1 MARRRKGG
9 GLANETDF
17 LELYREL
24 GVSPGCCLLDFKRAY
39 RRHVARL
46 HPDRRGDG
54 QPRVGDQLQQLTA
67 QYSAAMEFQR
77 RHGRL
82 PGAQAEE
89 VRINTPEPA
98 LRSTLPPL
106 GPTREQKHGTSKVTI
121 LFALSVLAALFW
133 CTDPLPFLPEVSHTP
148 YIAQSTAEIPETP
161 AVSMLVLGMS
171 IFPSNALRGLRSR
184 GESCAKAIEPSAMTT
199 ANPAPARWKRVDER
213 NDTLR
218 LRCSRKFKVK
228 LLKS

>member
-1 MARRRKGG
+1 MAWRTKGD

-46 HPDRRGDG
+46 HPDRPGDG

-82 PGAQAEE
+82 PGAQAEDI
-89 VRINTPEPA
+89 RANTPEPSF
-98 LRSTLPPL
+98 RSTLPTL
-106 GPTREQKHGTSKVTI
+106 TPTREPRRGPSKVTI
-121 LFALSVLAALFW
+121 LFALSVTAALFW
-133 CTDPLPFLPEVSHTP
+133 CTDPLPFLPEVSHAP
-148 YIAQSTAEIPETP
+148 YIAPSTAEMPEKP
-161 AVSMLVLGMS
+161 VVSTLALGMS
-171 IFPSNALRGLRSR
+171 SENVR
-184 GESCAKAIEPSAMTT
+184 AIEGEPTLIRDDRWEYGPSWIRFENGEVVDWYSSPLQSLKT
-199 ANPAPARWKRVDER
+199 PAGRP
-213 NDTLR
+213 
-218 LRCSRKFKVK
+218 SHH
-228 LLKS
+228 

>member
-1 MARRRKGG
+1 M
-9 GLANETDF
+9 ANETDF

-46 HPDRRGDG
+46 HPDRPGDG

-82 PGAQAEE
+82 PGAHAQE
-89 VRINTPEPA
+89 VRANMPEPA
-98 LRSTLPPL
+98 FRSTLPALTPMREPRR
-106 GPTREQKHGTSKVTI
+106 GPSKVTI

-133 CTDPLPFLPEVSHTP
+133 CTDPLPFLPEVSHAP
-148 YIAQSTAEIPETP
+148 YVAQSTAEVSETLVTP
-161 AVSMLVLGMS
+161 MLALGMS
-171 IFPSNALRGLRSR
+171 PENVR
-184 GESCAKAIEPSAMTT
+184 AIEGEPTMIRDDRWEYGPSWIRFE
-199 ANPAPARWKRVDER
+199 NGEVVDWYSSPLQS
-213 NDTLR
+213 LR
-218 LRCSRKFKVK
+218 TPTGRPHRH
-228 LLKS
+228 

>member
-1 MARRRKGG
+1 MAWRIKGD

-46 HPDRRGDG
+46 HPDRQGEE

-82 PGAQAEE
+82 PGAQAQ
-89 VRINTPEPA
+89 VNIRANTPEPT
-98 LRSTLPPL
+98 LRTTLPQL
-106 GPTREQKHGTSKVTI
+106 VPTRQPKHGPSKVTMLLAI
-121 LFALSVLAALFW
+121 SVLAALFW
-133 CTDPLPFLPEVSHTP
+133 CTDPLPFAPEASHTQ
-148 YIAQSTAEIPETP
+148 YVAQSTTDIPETP
-161 AVSMLVLGMS
+161 AVPMLVLGMS
-171 IFPSNALRGLRSR
+171 PENVRAIEGEPMLIRDDRWEYGPSWIRFENAEVVDWYSSPLRSLR
-184 GESCAKAIEPSAMTT
+184 TSTGR
-199 ANPAPARWKRVDER
+199 PARH
-213 NDTLR
+213 
-218 LRCSRKFKVK
+218 
-228 LLKS
+228 

>member
-1 MARRRKGG
+1 MAWRSKGD

-46 HPDRRGDG
+46 HPDRPGDG

-82 PGAQAEE
+82 PGAQADIR
-89 VRINTPEPA
+89 VNTPEPA

-106 GPTREQKHGTSKVTI
+106 GPTRESRHAPSKVTLLLAI
-121 LFALSVLAALFW
+121 SVLAALFW
-133 CTDPLPFLPEVSHTP
+133 CTDPLPFSPEINHTP
-148 YIAQSTAEIPETP
+148 YIAQSTADAPEK
-161 AVSMLVLGMS
+161 AVLPMLAVGMS
-171 IFPSNALRGLRSR
+171 PENVRAIEGEPMLIRDDRWEYGPSWIRFENGEVVDWYSSPLRS
-184 GESCAKAIEPSAMTT
+184 
-199 ANPAPARWKRVDER
+199 
-213 NDTLR
+213 LR
-218 LRCSRKFKVK
+218 TSTGRPIRH
-228 LLKS
+228 

>member
-1 MARRRKGG
+1 MAWRSKGD

-82 PGAQAEE
+82 PGAQAED
-89 VRINTPEPA
+89 VRANTPEPTV
-98 LRSTLPPL
+98 RSALPPL
-106 GPTREQKHGTSKVTI
+106 APTREPKRGTSKVTI

-133 CTDPLPFLPEVSHTP
+133 CTDPLPFLPEVSHAP
-148 YIAQSTAEIPETP
+148 YIAQSTAEVPETP
-161 AVSMLVLGMS
+161 AVPMLALGMS
-171 IFPSNALRGLRSR
+171 AENVRAIEGEPMLIRDDRWEYGPSWIRFENGEVVDWYSSPLRSLR
-184 GESCAKAIEPSAMTT
+184 TSTGRPS
-199 ANPAPARWKRVDER
+199 RH
-213 NDTLR
+213 
-218 LRCSRKFKVK
+218 
-228 LLKS
+228 